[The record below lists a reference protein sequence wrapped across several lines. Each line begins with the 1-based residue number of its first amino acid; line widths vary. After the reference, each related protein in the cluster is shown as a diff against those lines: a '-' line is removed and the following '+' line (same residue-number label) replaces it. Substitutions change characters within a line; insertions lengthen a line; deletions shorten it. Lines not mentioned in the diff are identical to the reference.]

1 MNITNEKVTQYIDEL
16 YKPLTQELG
25 QLRMKA
31 EEANV
36 PIILK
41 DTESLLLNLIRIHRP
56 KRILEIGTAVGYSSS
71 CFAIVY
77 DGAEVVT
84 IEYNEETY
92 ETALQNIENLGLS
105 DKITVYHGDGGEVIE
120 KLYNEG
126 SEPFDLIFIDAAKSH
141 YKRFWDSAIKLAHQD
156 TIIVSDNV
164 LMKAMTVSSE
174 YDIHGKHKT
183 NIRKMQEYVQYIN
196 ELDYCH
202 TSVIPVGDGL
212 AISVIDK

>member
-25 QLRMKA
+25 QLRMEA

-41 DTESLLLNLIRIHRP
+41 DTESLLLNLIRIHHP

-71 CFAIVY
+71 CFATVY
-77 DGAEVVT
+77 EGAEIVT

-92 ETALQNIENLGLS
+92 KTALDNIEKLGLS
-105 DKITVYHGDGGEVIE
+105 DKITVYLGDGAEVIE

-126 SEPFDLIFIDAAKSH
+126 SEPFDMVFIDAAKSH
-141 YKRFWDSAIKLAHQD
+141 YKRFWDSAIKLTHQD
-156 TIIVSDNV
+156 TIIISDNV
-164 LMKAMTVSSE
+164 LMRAMTVSSE

-196 ELDYCH
+196 ELDDCH

-212 AISVIDK
+212 AISILA